1 MKAVNILAANRRIRS
16 ARTSIA
22 LSVLRVLWRLV
33 RVPLLAVLFALEPIA
48 SVILTAVGVLGITAA
63 LILRSSHHPPQF
75 SIWGMLGFSVCA
87 LVVLSAYDVLLGMLS
102 R

>member
-1 MKAVNILAANRRIRS
+1 MKAANMLAANRRTRS

-22 LSVLRVLWRLV
+22 LSVLRVLWLLV
-33 RVPLLAVLFALEPIA
+33 RVPILAALLALEPIA

-75 SIWGMLGFSVCA
+75 SFWGMLGFSVCA
-87 LVVLSAYDVLLGMLS
+87 LVVLRAYHVLLGML
-102 R
+102 RR